1 MPFDV
6 AATFGEDYLYFY
18 EESTDDGHSDDDTAQ
33 ILHLLDLPA
42 GSTILDAPCGTGRL
56 ARRLTASGMAVT
68 GVDISAPFIELAR
81 SEAVPTGAGGSLDY
95 LVGDLRQLPIEGP
108 FDAVV
113 CWYTSFGYDDDA
125 DCATVLAEFRRVLRP
140 GGTVLIET
148 MHHDGAV
155 RHFTAA
161 PDAVILTRGDDAQ
174 VDVSRFDPM
183 SGRLETERTIY
194 RDGQVRRSTHAIRL
208 PTPPEW
214 VAWLETAGF
223 TDVHISSG
231 DGGPLELDS
240 WVMVVQATA
249 APENPLA
256 VR

>member
-42 GSTILDAPCGTGRL
+42 GSSILDAPCGTGRL

-68 GVDISAPFIELAR
+68 GVDISAGFIDRAR
-81 SEAVPTGAGGSLDY
+81 AEPVPTGAGGSLEY
-95 LVGDLRQLPIEGP
+95 LAGDLRALPTEGP

-113 CWYTSFGYDDDA
+113 CWYTSFGYFDDP
-125 DCATVLAEFRRVLRP
+125 DCAQVLSEFRRVLRP
-140 GGTVLIET
+140 GGVVLIET

-161 PDAVILTRGDDAQ
+161 PDAVILTRGDDTQ

-183 SGRLETERTIY
+183 TGRLETERTIH

-214 VAWLETAGF
+214 VTWLESAGF
-223 TDVHISSG
+223 CDVRITSG
-231 DGGPLELDS
+231 DGGQLELDS
-240 WVMVVQATA
+240 WVMVVQASA
-249 APENPLA
+249 ASEKPLA